1 MEFEKIRKL
10 VSEILKAEEEDIS
23 MNTSFAKDLG
33 ADSLEIFQLMIRIED
48 TFDIQIPSEVSYN
61 LKTVKDVVDYV
72 KHPPV

>member
-1 MEFEKIRKL
+1 
-10 VSEILKAEEEDIS
+10 